1 MAGAESI
8 NLKAETARPPLPR
21 SPGLPRPSLSWKW
34 LGVVPFFLFVI
45 AFQLYPSLSIAIRSF
60 VDQAGKFTLDNI
72 IGLNQPL
79 IMNSYFSSIKIS
91 LISAGLGGLLGFGLS
106 WAITLG
112 GLPSVV
118 RTAILSFSGV
128 AANFGGVPLA
138 FAFIATIG
146 RTGILTKFLS
156 SVGIPIY
163 PGFTLYGFW
172 GLCLTYTYFQ
182 IPLMVL
188 VLAPALD
195 GLRREWQEAAEN
207 LGASRFEYWRYIAL
221 PILLP
226 SILGALMLLFA
237 NAFGA
242 QATAYQLV
250 GGGAG
255 QNLVVTVMVS
265 AQFSTDSFANPGLG
279 NALAFGMI
287 VIIGV
292 TIVVYSWMRRRA
304 GRWQSR

>member
-1 MAGAESI
+1 MARAESI
-8 NLKAETARPPLPR
+8 QIEANAVRPPPRRLPR
-21 SPGLPRPSLSWKW
+21 LPLSWRW

-60 VDQAGKFTLDNI
+60 VDEAGRFTLDNI

-91 LISAGLGGLLGFGLS
+91 LISAGLGGLLGFGLA
-106 WAITLG
+106 WAITIG
-112 GLPSVV
+112 GLPSAV

-128 AANFGGVPLA
+128 AANFGGIPLA

-146 RTGILTKFLS
+146 RTGILTKLLS
-156 SVGIPIY
+156 SMGIPIY

-188 VLAPALD
+188 VLSPALD

-207 LGASRFEYWRYIAL
+207 LGASRLEYWRYVAL

-292 TIVVYSWMRRRA
+292 TIVVYIWMRRRA
-304 GRWQSR
+304 GRWQAR